1 MFNLT
6 PASDRET
13 VDFEFSEE
21 QEALRA
27 TVRRFL
33 VEQAPIQPYVR
44 DLYGDRRG
52 TTDAVWKGLAD
63 LGATGLLV
71 PEEHGGAGMGMVDMG
86 VVLEELGR
94 AVHPGPFLSTAV
106 AGVSA
111 LTATGGG
118 TDLLPLMADGSLVA
132 TVAFTEADGRDW
144 RRVDTRHAGGS
155 LSGTKTFVADAPSAD
170 VLLVTARTNDES
182 IGLFAVESGS
192 PGLEIDP
199 LPSVDG
205 TRPQATVTMANT
217 PARQLSDGDAT
228 AAIAGVV
235 DRVVVALA
243 TDGVGAA
250 QAALDLAVGY
260 AAERVQFDRP
270 IGSFQAVQH
279 LCSDMLQALELGRA
293 GAYYALWACDAADAA
308 ERHRAAVMAKA
319 FAADA
324 FPRIGASAIQV
335 FGGVGF
341 TWEHDVHLFYKR
353 LMTLQ
358 QAYGDATDALEELA
372 ELVL

>member
-1 MFNLT
+1 M
-6 PASDRET
+6 
-13 VDFEFSEE
+13 DFEFSED

-44 DLYGDRRG
+44 DLYGHTCG
-52 TTDAVWKGLAD
+52 TTDAVWKGLAE

-71 PEEHGGAGMGMVDMG
+71 PEEFDGAGMGMVDMG

-106 AGVSA
+106 AAVTA
-111 LTATGGG
+111 LTAAGGNRG
-118 TDLLPLMADGSLVA
+118 DLLASIADGSTIA
-132 TVAFTEADGRDW
+132 TVALVEDDGRDW
-144 RRVDTRHAGGS
+144 RRVSTTFADGS
-155 LSGTKTFVADAPSAD
+155 LTGTKTFVPDAPAAD
-170 VLLVTARTNDES
+170 VLFVTAVEDGS
-182 IGLFAVESGS
+182 LGLFAVESGA
-192 PGLEIDP
+192 PGLVIDP

-205 TRPQATVTMANT
+205 TRAHATATMTNT
-217 PARQLSDGDAT
+217 PARRIGEGDAT
-228 AAIAGVV
+228 AAVTEVV
-235 DRVVVALA
+235 DRLLVAHVA
-243 TDGVGAA
+243 DGLGAA
-250 QAALDLAVGY
+250 EVALDLAVAY
-260 AAERVQFDRP
+260 AKERVQFDKP

-293 GAYYALWACDAADAA
+293 GAYHALWACDSADAKD
-308 ERHRAAVMAKA
+308 RHRAAVMAKA
-319 FAADA
+319 FASDA

-353 LMTLQ
+353 LLTLQ
-358 QAYGDATDALEELA
+358 ESYGDAGDALDELA
-372 ELVL
+372 SLVL

>member
-1 MFNLT
+1 M
-6 PASDRET
+6 
-13 VDFEFSEE
+13 DFEFSEE

-33 VEQAPIQPYVR
+33 AEQAPIQPYVR
-44 DLYGDRRG
+44 DLYGDARG

-63 LGATGLLV
+63 LGVTGLLV
-71 PEEHGGAGMGMVDMG
+71 PTEHGGAGMGMVDMG
-86 VVLEELGR
+86 VVVEELGR

-106 AGVSA
+106 TAASA
-111 LTATGGG
+111 LTAVDDGP
-118 TDLLPLMADGSLVA
+118 DLQRSIAAGALVA
-132 TVAFTEADGRDW
+132 TVALTEGDGRDW
-144 RRVDTRHAGGS
+144 RRVDTRCE
-155 LSGTKTFVADAPSAD
+155 SGALTGAKTYVPDAAAAE
-170 VLLVTARTNDES
+170 VLLITAKDDAG
-182 IGLFAVESGS
+182 IGLYAVEAGASG
-192 PGLEIDP
+192 LAVEAV
-199 LPSVDG
+199 PSVDG
-205 TRPQATVTMANT
+205 TRLQATVTLDHT
-217 PARQLSDGDAT
+217 PARRLGKGDAT
-228 AAIAGVV
+228 AAVAEVV
-235 DRVVVALA
+235 DRTLVALV

-250 QAALDLAVGY
+250 QAALDLAVAY
-260 AAERVQFDRP
+260 AKERVQFDRP

-293 GAYYALWACDAADAA
+293 GAYYALWACDAADVV

-353 LMTLQ
+353 MLTLQ
-358 QAYGDATDALEELA
+358 ETYGDAGDFLEELA
-372 ELVL
+372 GLVL

>member
-1 MFNLT
+1 M
-6 PASDRET
+6 
-13 VDFEFSEE
+13 DFEFSDE

-33 VEQAPIQPYVR
+33 AEQAPIQPYVR
-44 DLYGDRRG
+44 DLYGDSRG
-52 TTDAVWKGLAD
+52 TTDAVWKGLAE

-71 PEEHGGAGMGMVDMG
+71 PTEHGGAGMGMVEMG

-94 AVHPGPFLSTAV
+94 AIHPGPFLSSAV
-106 AGVSA
+106 AAASMLV
-111 LTATGGG
+111 ATDGGA
-118 TDLLPLMADGSLVA
+118 DLLPSIADGSLVA
-132 TVAFTEADGRDW
+132 TVALTEGNARDW
-144 RRVDTRHAGGS
+144 QNVATTSDGGT
-155 LSGTKTFVADAPSAD
+155 LTGTKTFVPDAAAAD
-170 VLLVTARTNDES
+170 VLLVTGRDS
-182 IGLFAVESGS
+182 GGIGVFAVDAGA
-192 PGLEIDP
+192 PGVAVEQV
-199 LPSVDG
+199 PSVDG
-205 TRPQATVTMANT
+205 TRAQATVTLDHA
-217 PARQLSDGDAT
+217 PARRLGAGDAT
-228 AAIAGVV
+228 DAVSGVV
-235 DRVVVALA
+235 DRVLVALV

-250 QAALDLAVGY
+250 QVALDLAVAY
-260 AAERVQFDRP
+260 AKERAQFDRP

-293 GAYYALWACDAADAA
+293 GAYYALWACDAASAA

-353 LMTLQ
+353 LLTLQ
-358 QAYGDATDALEELA
+358 EAYGDATDFLEELA
-372 ELVL
+372 GLVL